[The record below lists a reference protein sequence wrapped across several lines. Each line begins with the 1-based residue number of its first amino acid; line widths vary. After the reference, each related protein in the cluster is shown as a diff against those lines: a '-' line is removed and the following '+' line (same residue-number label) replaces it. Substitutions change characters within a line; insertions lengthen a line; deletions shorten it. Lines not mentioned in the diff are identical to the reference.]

1 MTQQARFRS
10 ECMECIKQLK
20 ASVGKMR
27 ELENDLSMATLFEN
41 IRFFIYCRNGDIPKA
56 KLSYDK
62 MMAHYQDMLDEI
74 MYGENHPD
82 DKMVAN
88 DAYDDSVFT
97 VIEGQDAQ
105 AVHMGKVMMTEKET
119 LAGWLQG
126 AIKYGHK

>member
-27 ELENDLSMATLFEN
+27 ELEDDLSMATLFEN

-88 DAYDDSVFT
+88 DAYGLDT

-105 AVHMGKVMMTEKET
+105 AVHMGKVMMKEKET
-119 LAGWLQG
+119 LAGWLKG